1 MGKNNRLVTKSNHGK
16 RPVNRRRRRSKT
28 TRTPR

>member
-1 MGKNNRLVTKSNHGK
+1 MARNTRLVKKANHGR
-16 RPVNRRRRRSKT
+16 RPNSRLRRRSKT